1 MTSGEH
7 GFYAR
12 TFFLVAAVVVGLGVL
27 AVYVVD
33 NSPIGMRYV
42 LRTRIVRGKAVTEI
56 PADARAKVEPI
67 LTERFGTPAAPKIDL
82 EGWESDGA
90 RLLRGAAFYR
100 RNCMHCHGVTGD
112 GDGPTARFL
121 TPRPRDYRLGVFKFT
136 STVSSAKATREDLL
150 HTVLEG
156 MPGTMMP
163 SFSLYDREDV
173 EAVVDYVIHLSMRG
187 EFEEALAMRLLDGDD
202 LDEDVV
208 EEEVELLV
216 EGWADA
222 ASSRQPVPVVQPVPS
237 SAEAIARGSEL
248 FRGAG
253 NCISC
258 HGPSGRGDGPSV
270 QGMDPD
276 VWGNPIRPADLTR
289 GDFRGGFRPIDVFR
303 RIHAGV
309 KGTPMPGGSMTE
321 EQMWDL
327 VHYIRSLR
335 RGD

>member
-1 MTSGEH
+1 MTSGDH

-12 TFFLVAAVVVGLGVL
+12 TFFMVAAVVVGLGLL
-27 AVYVVD
+27 AVYAVD
-33 NSPIGMRYV
+33 TSTIAMDYV
-42 LRTRIVRGKAVTEI
+42 LRPEIRRGKGVLEV
-56 PADARAKVEPI
+56 PAEARAKIGPI
-67 LTERFGTPAAPKIDL
+67 LGERFGTPTDPKIDL

-90 RLLRGAAFYR
+90 RLLRGAGFYR

-112 GDGPTARFL
+112 GDGPTARFI

-163 SFSLYDREDV
+163 SFALYDREDV
-173 EAVVDYVIHLSMRG
+173 EAAVDYVILLAMRG
-187 EFEEALAMRLLDGDD
+187 EFEEALAARLQDGDE
-202 LDEDVV
+202 LDDEVV
-208 EEEVELLV
+208 DEEIEILV
-216 EGWADA
+216 EGWTG
-222 ASSRQPVPVVQPVPS
+222 ASSQPVPVAAPVAP

-248 FRGAG
+248 FRGKG
-253 NCISC
+253 NCVSC
-258 HGPSGRGDGPSV
+258 HGPSGQGDGPSV

-289 GDFRGGFRPIDVFR
+289 GNFRGGARPIDVFR
-303 RIHAGV
+303 RVHAGV

-321 EQMWDL
+321 AEMWDL